1 MGASDPMTCLV
12 PDLTG
17 IDPDDSFSIV
27 PYEKGQAFL
36 WYLEELV
43 GGPGTNDLILMTFVD
58 CLFRFFLILKFR
70 HVAEFDPFLKS
81 YIANFQY
88 RSIVTSDFVDYIKH
102 YFKNTPAA
110 DKLEKLDW
118 KTWFHTPGLPPTFVK
133 YYLTYI
139 SFLSSIHLTDLYLQ
153 VRRNFGKHL

>member
-58 CLFRFFLILKFR
+58 CLFRFFLNFKFSPR
-70 HVAEFDPFLKS
+70 S
-81 YIANFQY
+81 GI
-88 RSIVTSDFVDYIKH
+88 RSISEI
-102 YFKNTPAA
+102 
-110 DKLEKLDW
+110 
-118 KTWFHTPGLPPTFVK
+118 
-133 YYLTYI
+133 
-139 SFLSSIHLTDLYLQ
+139 IH
-153 VRRNFGKHL
+153 R